1 MSLNQF
7 FLKGALEFGVDG
19 VTIEQVGNT
28 GSKHRDYT
36 ETYRVT
42 DTITGIEYF
51 IRSGEIGLGWCA
63 YSSGKRSYGVKQYN
77 VFSFGGARRRLGLKG
92 SVFCIERH
100 ITNQRKK
107 V

>member
-19 VTIEQVGNT
+19 VTIEQVRNT
-28 GSKHRDYT
+28 GSKGRCST

-42 DTITGIEYF
+42 DTITGTEYF
-51 IRSGEIGLGWCA
+51 IRSGEMGLGWCT
-63 YSSGKRSYGVKQYN
+63 YSRPGRRRGAKQYS
-77 VFSFGGARRRLGLKG
+77 VFSYRGARRLLGLKE
-92 SVFCIERH
+92 SIFCIERH